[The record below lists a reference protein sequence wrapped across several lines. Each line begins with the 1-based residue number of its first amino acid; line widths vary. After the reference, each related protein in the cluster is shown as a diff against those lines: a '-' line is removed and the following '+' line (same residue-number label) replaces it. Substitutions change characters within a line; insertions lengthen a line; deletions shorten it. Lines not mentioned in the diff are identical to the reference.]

1 MVLSRTITIFCLISG
16 FIVIGLSGCSSKTDT
31 FALKE
36 NQERW
41 FCTPQGEDDWSCDES
56 KREFEQ
62 LARQNEFVAEEQK
75 ESTVP
80 VDTDTDTDLTSPALI
95 AKELTNEQAQ
105 QRERLSERDI
115 SAQENSVQEK
125 STQYTGPAELSNAV
139 SEPELASSATVDKL
153 LDAPAEET
161 ERLDMDLER
170 VSETSMAESMAEN
183 KSPVQATVSTW
194 VVQLGAYGSEA
205 AADELVQKVGQGDVF
220 KTQVRG
226 RFYFT
231 VVATGFSQKS
241 EAEQFAREIEGRQ
254 LGISPWVRKGASLQK
269 FIVD

>member
-1 MVLSRTITIFCLISG
+1 MVLSRTITTFCLISG
-16 FIVIGLSGCSSKTDT
+16 YIVIGLSGCSSKTDT

-62 LARQNEFVAEEQK
+62 LAKKNKFVEEEQK

-80 VDTDTDTDLTSPALI
+80 VDTDTDLTSPTLI
-95 AKELTNEQAQ
+95 AKELTNEQAEQ
-105 QRERLSERDI
+105 PERLSERDI
-115 SAQENSVQEK
+115 SAQENSAQEE
-125 STQYTGPAELSNAV
+125 STQETGPAELSNAV

-153 LDAPAEET
+153 LDASAEET
-161 ERLDMDLER
+161 ERHDMDIER

>member
-1 MVLSRTITIFCLISG
+1 MVLSRTITTFCLISG
-16 FIVIGLSGCSSKTDT
+16 YIVIGLSGCSSKTDT

-62 LARQNEFVAEEQK
+62 LAKQNKFIEEEQK

-80 VDTDTDTDLTSPALI
+80 VDTDTDLTSPTLI

-105 QRERLSERDI
+105 QPERLSERDI
-115 SAQENSVQEK
+115 SAQENSAQEK
-125 STQYTGPAELSNAV
+125 STQETGPAELSNAV

-161 ERLDMDLER
+161 ERHDIELER
-170 VSETSMAESMAEN
+170 VSETSMAEN

-205 AADELVQKVGQGDVF
+205 AADELAQKVGQGDVF

-241 EAEQFAREIEGRQ
+241 EAEQLAREIERRQ
-254 LGISPWVRKGASLQK
+254 LGISPWIRKGASLQK